1 MKILVTT
8 SNGKV
13 GRELMKLLAKNA
25 VPHRVGV
32 HRVSTSAAETV
43 PLDYANPETF
53 GPALAGISAVYLAS
67 PGDAPAEPEIRFVDA
82 AKAAGVQRIVK
93 LSAMGVENADV
104 PLRQVE
110 KHVEASG
117 LAWTLLRP
125 NWFMQNF
132 STSHAASIKGG
143 TLAEPADAARTAFI
157 DARDIAAVALAALT
171 TADHA
176 GRAYA
181 LTGPEPLS
189 RADVAAA
196 FTKELGRPVRYV
208 ALTDEQ
214 FRAALAGQLPQS
226 YIELLSAL
234 YAGVRAGWTESK
246 TDDVRRVLGR
256 DPISLV
262 QFIRDH
268 RSVWS

>member
-13 GRELMKLLAKNA
+13 GRELAALLAKHA

-32 HRVSTSAAETV
+32 HRASSAAAETV
-43 PLDYANPETF
+43 PFDYARPDTF
-53 GPALAGISAVYLAS
+53 GPALAGVSAVYLAS
-67 PGDAPAEPEIRFVDA
+67 PGDSPADPEMRFVDA
-82 AKAAGVQRIVK
+82 AKAAGVERIVK

-110 KHVEASG
+110 QHIEASG
-117 LAWTLLRP
+117 LAWTHLRP
-125 NWFMQNF
+125 TWFMQNF

-143 TLAEPADAARTAFI
+143 TLAEPAGTASTAFI
-157 DARDIAAVALAALT
+157 DAGDIAAVALKALT
-171 TADHA
+171 TTVHS
-176 GRAYA
+176 GRALT
-181 LTGPEPLS
+181 LTGPALLS
-189 RADVAAA
+189 RTDVAAT
-196 FTKELGRPVRYV
+196 FTKELGHPVQYV

-214 FRAALAGQLPQS
+214 FRGAVAGQLPQS
-226 YIELLSAL
+226 YIDLLSAL
-234 YAGVRAGWTESK
+234 YAGVRAGWTAHQ
-246 TDDVRRVLGR
+246 TDDVRQVLGR
-256 DPISLV
+256 DPVPLA